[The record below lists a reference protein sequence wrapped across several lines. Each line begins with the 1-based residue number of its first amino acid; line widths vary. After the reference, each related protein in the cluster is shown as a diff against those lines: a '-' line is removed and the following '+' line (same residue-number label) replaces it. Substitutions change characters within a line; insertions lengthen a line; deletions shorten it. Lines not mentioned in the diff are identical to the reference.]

1 MPIADHIVHLESGVL
16 ANDTPPDVVD
26 RIVERALS
34 HGGNGL
40 VLHFHGGLVR
50 YSRGKAIAERLCDEY
65 LAAGAYPV
73 FFVWESGLIE
83 TITNNL
89 DQIGRESFFRLLWKR
104 LAGIALRKMG
114 QDTTQRAANELPE
127 VDDRSVQAAI
137 DTALAT
143 QDPAPLLVAEP
154 PVDATVSEL
163 TAVERL
169 ALETEFETD
178 PELTIAIQQIS
189 NGLRTPAE
197 VEADRTSRAAT
208 VQGSTET
215 LMDPAT
221 LDELVERP
229 DPTERGLLSTG
240 RMIKAI
246 VAIAAGVISRFRS
259 GRDHGFHATVVEE
272 ILRELYLANVG
283 HLIWSQMKQDTA
295 DAFGPDEDVH
305 GGTALLS
312 RLRDELD
319 GRAPPKVTLV
329 GHSTG
334 AVYIS
339 EFLDKA
345 TELLPPAVTFGV
357 ILEAPAASF
366 VKMATTLGQHAGRID
381 GFRMFT
387 MSDER
392 ERADRLVPVVY
403 PHSLLYF
410 VSGVVEGDADSPIV
424 GMQRFYDPAQFS
436 DVEFPAVAA
445 VRSFIEADPAR
456 VAWSVTAGGTPVGFG
471 TQATKHG
478 AFDDEDAA
486 TLASVKHIIG
496 RGF

>member
-1 MPIADHIVHLESGVL
+1 VPIADHIVHLENGVL
-16 ANDTPPDVVD
+16 ASDTPPAVVEH
-26 RIVERALS
+26 IVDAALS

-40 VLHFHGGLVR
+40 VLHFHGGLVK
-50 YSRGKAIAERLCDEY
+50 YSKGKSIAEKLCDEY

-83 TITNNL
+83 TIINNL

-104 LAGIALRKMG
+104 LANIALRKMG

-127 VDDRSVQAAI
+127 VDDASVQAAI

-143 QDPAPLLVAEP
+143 QDPALLLGGEP
-154 PVDATVSEL
+154 QVDATVAEL
-163 TAVERL
+163 TAVEGL
-169 ALETEFETD
+169 ALEAEFETD
-178 PELTIAIQQIS
+178 PELTMAIERIS

-197 VEADRTSRAAT
+197 IEADRTRRAVT

-215 LMDPAT
+215 LMDPAA
-221 LDELVERP
+221 LDALVDRP
-229 DPTERGLLSTG
+229 DPTQRGLISTG

-246 VAIAAGVISRFRS
+246 VAIAASVISRFGG

-272 ILRELYLANVG
+272 ILRELYLANAG

-295 DAFGPDEDVH
+295 DAFGPDEDTH
-305 GGTALLS
+305 GGTAFLA
-312 RLRDELD
+312 RLRYGLD
-319 GRAPPKVTLV
+319 GHAPPKVTLV

-345 TELLPPAVTFGV
+345 DELLPPAVTFGV

-366 VKMATTLGQHAGRID
+366 VKTAATLRRHAARID

-392 ERADRLVPVVY
+392 ERADRLVPVLY

-410 VSGVVEGDADSPIV
+410 VSGVVEGDADTPIV
-424 GMQRFYDPAQFS
+424 GMQRFYDPARYP
-436 DVEFPAVAA
+436 DVDFPAIAA
-445 VRSFIEADPAR
+445 VRSFVEADATR

-471 TQATKHG
+471 TEATKHG

>member
-1 MPIADHIVHLESGVL
+1 MADHIIHLENGVL
-16 ANDTPPDVVD
+16 AGDTPPATVES
-26 RIVERALS
+26 IVSKALA

-50 YSRGKAIAERLCDEY
+50 YSKGKAIADTLSSEY
-65 LAAGAYPV
+65 LAADAYPV

-89 DQIGRESFFRLLWKR
+89 DQISRESFFRLLWKR
-104 LAGIALRKMG
+104 LANIALRKMG
-114 QDTTQRAANELPE
+114 QDATRRAANELPE
-127 VDDRSVQAAI
+127 VDDRTVQAAI

-143 QDPAPLLVAEP
+143 QDPEPLLVAEP
-154 PVDATVSEL
+154 AVDETVSEL
-163 TAVERL
+163 TAIERL

-178 PELTIAIQQIS
+178 PELTVAIEQIS

-197 VEADRTSRAAT
+197 IEDERATRTAT

-215 LMDPAT
+215 LMDPAA
-221 LDELVERP
+221 LDALVDRP
-229 DPTERGLLSTG
+229 DPTERGLISTG

-283 HLIWSQMKQDTA
+283 QLIWSQMKQDTA
-295 DAFGPDEDVH
+295 DAFGPDEDIH
-305 GGTALLS
+305 GGTAFLA
-312 RLRDELD
+312 RLRDALD
-319 GRAPPKVTLV
+319 GNPPPKVTLV

-345 TELLPPAVTFGV
+345 DAMLPPAVRFGV

-366 VKMATTLGQHAGRID
+366 VKSAATLARHQARID

-392 ERADRLVPVVY
+392 ERADRLVPVLY

-410 VSGVVEGDADSPIV
+410 VSGVVEGDPDTPIV
-424 GMQRFYDPAQFS
+424 GMQRFYDQAR
-436 DVEFPAVAA
+436 FPAGDFPKVEE
-445 VRSFIEADPAR
+445 VRSFIEADVTRA
-456 VAWSVTAGGTPVGFG
+456 AWSVTADGAPAGLGTK
-471 TQATKHG
+471 ATKHG
-478 AFDDEDAA
+478 AFDDEDAT
-486 TLASVKHIIG
+486 TLASVQHIV
-496 RGF
+496 RTGF